1 MRVIRMIFLGLLA
14 VLLVMVALANR
25 QTVVLRAFPGN
36 LDAYIGGTWQ
46 VGVPLFLVIFLAL
59 LIGMV
64 LGLVWE
70 WLREAQL
77 RGESARRARDL
88 AELEREAGPRRAQR
102 DDVLA
107 VLDAAPTPQPGAA
120 SVIRTTTTT
129 TPAVP
134 ARR

>member
-1 MRVIRMIFLGLLA
+1 MRAIRMIFLVLLG

-36 LDAYIGGTWQ
+36 LDSYIGGTWQ
-46 VGVPLFLVIFLAL
+46 LSVPLFLIIFIAL
-59 LIGMV
+59 LVGMI

-77 RGESARRARDL
+77 RTESRRRARDL
-88 AELEREAGPRRAQR
+88 AALEREAGPRARQR

-107 VLDAAPTPQPGAA
+107 LVDAAPAPRAGET
-120 SVIRTTTTT
+120 SVVRTTTTT
-129 TPAVP
+129 SPAVP